1 MSSKPSYTD
10 GQLLEATV
18 NRKRMRT
25 FVTILIMFS
34 LVSGGAVTLI
44 SSLRGTTVDEP
55 ISVLPG
61 VTLTPQDLKKSG
73 LKAAVDVKY
82 AGNTFVFF
90 PDEST
95 AGQGKE
101 LAGTK
106 SGLTIDFRGGSVTF
120 LGGQFIQDG
129 SSVVRDQA
137 YTWYKTKIVSTG
149 LIEDKGSAVVGDV
162 SARFA
167 DTSAAALLVR
177 KNETVFTLL
186 YTLSTPATGTAPQPI
201 IALEA
206 LARLLAS
213 RF

>member
-1 MSSKPSYTD
+1 
-10 GQLLEATV
+10 V

-25 FVTILIMFS
+25 FVTILIVLA

-44 SSLRGTTVDEP
+44 SALRGTTVDEP

-61 VTLTPQDLKKSG
+61 VTLTPQDLKETG
-73 LKAAVDVKY
+73 LGTAVDVGY
-82 AGNTFVFF
+82 AGKTFVFF
-90 PDEST
+90 PDET
-95 AGQGKE
+95 TGGQGKE

-106 SGLTIDFRGGSVTF
+106 SGITIDFRGGSVTF
-120 LGGQFIQDG
+120 LGGQFSQY
-129 SSVVRDQA
+129 SSPVVRDRA
-137 YTWYKTKIVSTG
+137 YAWYRDKVATTG
-149 LIEDKGSAVVGDV
+149 LVDDKGTAVVGDA
-162 SARFA
+162 SARYS
-167 DTSAAALLVR
+167 DPDAAALLVR

-186 YTLSTPATGTAPQPI
+186 YTLSTPATNSTPRPI

>member
-1 MSSKPSYTD
+1 
-10 GQLLEATV
+10 V

-25 FVTILIMFS
+25 FVTILIVLA
-34 LVSGGAVTLI
+34 LVSGGTVTLI
-44 SSLRGTTVDEP
+44 SALRGTTVDEP
-55 ISVLPG
+55 ITVLPG
-61 VTLTPQDLKKSG
+61 VTLTPQDLKETG
-73 LKAAVDVKY
+73 LGTAVDVQY
-82 AGNTFVFF
+82 AGKTFVFF

-106 SGLTIDFRGGSVTF
+106 SGITIDFRGGSVTF
-120 LGGQFIQDG
+120 LGGQFSQY
-129 SSVVRDQA
+129 SSPVVRDRA
-137 YTWYKTKIVSTG
+137 YAWYKDKVASAG
-149 LIEDKGSAVVGDV
+149 LVEDKGTAVVGDV
-162 SARFA
+162 SARYS
-167 DTSAAALLVR
+167 DPDAAALLVR

-186 YTLSTPATGTAPQPI
+186 YTLNTTATATTPRPI